1 MPSVLKVDGLDV
13 DYRRNGRWL
22 SAVSNVSFELERGEV
37 LGIVGES
44 GCGKSTLARAMAR
57 LLPRN
62 GRISSGRVELDGSD
76 LVSMDPARLAAVRWK
91 HLAVVF
97 QGALNVLDPV
107 YNIGFQIAEG
117 IRAHQPEVSRSEAVD
132 RARSLLESV
141 GIPGDRVR
149 SYPHEL
155 SGGMRQ
161 RVCIAM
167 AMALSPDVVIAD
179 EPTTALDV
187 ISQDNVLERLLELQ
201 RKEGTSLIIISHD
214 MGVIAETCDRVAV
227 MYAGSLVEVGP
238 VRELFRSPSHP
249 YTMGLQNAIPRFDQ
263 ELSVVSIPGFP
274 PSTFDD
280 ESGCRFLPRCPF
292 AIPVCEEYP
301 PFVNVGPRHEA
312 ACYRAREGDSLR
324 AAAAD
329 PATWVADQ
337 PLPMGSTTVQE
348 R

>member
-1 MPSVLKVDGLDV
+1 MAPILTVDNLSV
-13 DYRRNGRWL
+13 DYRRDSQWHP
-22 SAVSNVSFELERGEV
+22 AVSGVSLTLERGEV

-44 GCGKSTLARAMAR
+44 GCGKSTLARALAR

-62 GRISSGRVELDGSD
+62 ARITSGRVELDGAD
-76 LVSMDPARLAAVRWK
+76 LVTMDAAHLAAIRWK
-91 HLAVVF
+91 RLAVVF

-107 YNIGFQIAEG
+107 YNVGFQISEG
-117 IRAHQPEVSRSEAVD
+117 IRRHEPGISRSQAVV
-132 RARSLLESV
+132 RARALLEEV

-201 RKEGTSLIIISHD
+201 QKEGTALIIISHD

-227 MYAGSLVEVGP
+227 MYAGSLVEVSP
-238 VRELFRSPSHP
+238 VVDLFRSPSHP
-249 YTMGLQNAIPRFDQ
+249 YTMGLENAIPRLGPQ
-263 ELSVVSIPGFP
+263 QRAVSIPGSP
-274 PSTFDD
+274 PSNID
-280 ESGCRFLPRCPF
+280 EDTACRFMPRCPF
-292 AIPVCEEYP
+292 AIAACHTYP
-301 PFVNVGPRHEA
+301 PFVAVGPGHVA
-312 ACYRAREGDSLR
+312 ACWRADEAEALR
-324 AAAAD
+324 KAAAD
-329 PATWVADQ
+329 PATWIRENGDLVA
-337 PLPMGSTTVQE
+337 PAVAK
-348 R
+348 